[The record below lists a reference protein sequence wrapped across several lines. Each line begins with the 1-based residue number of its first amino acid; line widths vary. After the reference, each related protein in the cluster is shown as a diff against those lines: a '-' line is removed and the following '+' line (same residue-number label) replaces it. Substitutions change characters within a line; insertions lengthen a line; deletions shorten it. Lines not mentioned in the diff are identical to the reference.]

1 MLWSLLKVLVFVAI
15 IAALTLG
22 AGYLMEMGGG
32 AVVNMGGT
40 EFSLSPLQIILG
52 LVLLLVAL
60 WVFLKLLSLLVA
72 VLNFINGDET
82 ALSRLLLKKPR
93 TQRVSSFVGRDDGT
107 GLWRR
112 IRGNEQSGEGGE
124 ISR

>member
-15 IAALTLG
+15 IAVLTLG

-82 ALSRLLLKKPR
+82 ALSRYFKKPR